1 MSFLYLAALL
11 TATSCM
17 LLIDQKY
24 KLAFFFAPR
33 RTAIVLAIAVA
44 AFIVWD
50 AFGIALGIFF
60 SGNSP
65 YMSGLYLAPEFPVE
79 ELFFLCFLCYFTLV
93 CYRFLEEKWQRISY

>member
-11 TATSCM
+11 LSTCC
-17 LLIDQKY
+17 LLLVDHKW
-24 KLAFFFAPR
+24 KLAFFKDAR
-33 RTAIVLAIAVA
+33 RTSFAVGLGVLA
-44 AFIVWD
+44 FIIWD

-79 ELFFLCFLCYFTLV
+79 ELFFLFFLCYFTLL
-93 CYRFLEEKWQRISY
+93 CYRFLEEKWPRM